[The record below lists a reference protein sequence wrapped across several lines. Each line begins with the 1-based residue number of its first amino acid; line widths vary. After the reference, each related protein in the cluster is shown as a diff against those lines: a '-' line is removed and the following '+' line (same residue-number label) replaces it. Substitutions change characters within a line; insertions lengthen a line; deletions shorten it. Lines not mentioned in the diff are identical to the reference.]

1 MIIPLKSCNWE
12 AWEESISLYQSNR
25 DSKNLDRLW
34 MAISEYVRGYPQLA
48 FRQSDEDVASD
59 FYLYIWERRETL
71 FEKFNPTL
79 GGFRNFLSLRL
90 RSHYLNFLLKKR
102 KSISRDRLSYSDK
115 EELFREPLSLE
126 NALGNKNIHSTI
138 LGSLKDVSSE
148 SSFFPDYENNSL
160 NYLVLKLYYLD
171 FFTEDD
177 FIRLKEFTGKKY
189 TELLEG
195 IDQLREEVS
204 EKKRRRLRIDEKLG
218 ILYLDLLVC
227 QEQTISESSKGG
239 ITLKEEEL
247 SKKRR
252 KVLEDYNRINEFT
265 SFKSIAQVLDI
276 PETKVANTIVYQR
289 KVMEKK
295 LYGIE

>member
-1 MIIPLKSCNWE
+1 MTIPLKSCNWE

-25 DSKNLDRLW
+25 DSKILDRLW
-34 MAISEYVRGYPQLA
+34 MAVSEYVRGYPQLA

-115 EELFREPLSLE
+115 EELLREPFSLG
-126 NALGNKNIHSTI
+126 NALGDKNVHSTT
-138 LGSLKDVSSE
+138 LDAFNDVSSK

-160 NYLVLKLYYLD
+160 NYLILKLYYLD

-204 EKKRRRLRIDEKLG
+204 GKKRRRLRIDEKLG
-218 ILYLDLLVC
+218 ILYLDLLIC
-227 QEQTISESSKGG
+227 QEQTISESSKGE

-247 SKKRR
+247 SEKRR
-252 KVLEDYNRINEFT
+252 KALEDYNRINEFT
-265 SFKSIAQVLDI
+265 SFKSIAQVLNI

>member
-1 MIIPLKSCNWE
+1 MTIPLKSCNWE
-12 AWEESISLYQSNR
+12 AWEASISLYQSNQ
-25 DSKNLDRLW
+25 DSKILDRLW

-71 FEKFNPTL
+71 FKKFNPTL

-90 RSHYLNFLLKKR
+90 RSHYLNFLLRKR
-102 KSISRDRLSYSDK
+102 KLRSRDRLSYSDK
-115 EELFREPLSLE
+115 EDLFREPSD
-126 NALGNKNIHSTI
+126 LGNVLGDEKVHSIT
-138 LGSLKDVSSE
+138 LDSLNDVSSK

-177 FIRLKEFTGKKY
+177 FVRLKEFTGKKY

-218 ILYLDLLVC
+218 ILYLDLLIC
-227 QEQTISESSKGG
+227 QEQTISESSKGK
-239 ITLKEEEL
+239 ITPKEEEF
-247 SKKRR
+247 SEKQHR
-252 KVLEDYNRINEFT
+252 VLEDYHRINEFT
-265 SFKSIAQVLDI
+265 SFKGIAQVLNI

-289 KVMEKK
+289 KIMEKK